1 MSKRFCISLKDSEY
15 KTIEEEAKK
24 RGLKPIDIINK
35 SIKDS
40 VKIETVSG
48 NLELLSNKLE
58 SEKYD
63 LKKELKEL
71 KNVVF
76 NMQKIVI
83 ESIRMST
90 EYASYSKIVLHRLLS
105 GLMKTSTPEEVAN
118 KMEEILNESIVDS
131 KKSFD
136 KILGK
141 F

>member
-1 MSKRFCISLKDSEY
+1 MSKRLCISLRDSEY
-15 KTIEEEAKK
+15 ETIEEEAKK

-48 NLELLSNKLE
+48 NVELLSNKLE
-58 SEKYD
+58 SEKYE

-71 KNVVF
+71 RDVVF
-76 NMQKIVI
+76 NMQKIVV
-83 ESIRMST
+83 ESVRMST

-105 GLMKTSTPEEVAN
+105 GLMKTSTAEEVAN

>member
-1 MSKRFCISLKDSEY
+1 MSKRLCISLRNSEY
-15 KTIEEEAKK
+15 EAIEEEAKK

-48 NLELLSNKLE
+48 NVELLSNKLE
-58 SEKYD
+58 SERYE

-71 KNVVF
+71 RDVVF
-76 NMQKIVI
+76 NMQKIVV
-83 ESIRMST
+83 ESVRMST

-105 GLMKTSTPEEVAN
+105 GLMKTSTSEEVAN